1 MYTFAP
7 RNQDYI
13 KKMTQYLI
21 KAPQLQKAVVSLPAS
36 KSISN
41 RALIIY
47 ALSGGQQMPQN
58 LSDCDDT
65 QVILDA
71 LRDMPEEINIK
82 AAGTAMRFMTA
93 YLSVMQGTHVLT
105 GTARMKERPIGI
117 LVDALRK
124 LGADITYEGAEGY
137 PPLRITGQT
146 IEGGMLEIEGSVSS
160 QYISALLMIGPV
172 LKKGLE
178 VKLTG
183 DIISRPYIDLTLWMM
198 REFGANAEWT
208 ANDTITVKP
217 KPYVNGDYVIEND
230 WSGASYWYEILALSS
245 DREAQVILN
254 GLTDGSKQGDSVV
267 RYIFSLLGVK
277 TVFQSKTS
285 GKPQNVTLKC
295 NGRCVPKLEYDF
307 VNSPDLAQTV
317 IVTCAALGIP
327 FNFKGLATLKIKETD
342 RIEAMKRE
350 MRKLGYVLH
359 DRNDS
364 ELYWDGERCEP
375 SMEEGI
381 DTYND
386 HRMALSFAPF
396 AMKSGSLIINNPQVV
411 TKSYP
416 HFWKSLQEAGFEVI
430 VKSE

>member
-1 MYTFAP
+1 
-7 RNQDYI
+7 
-13 KKMTQYLI
+13 MTQYLI
-21 KAPQLQKAVVSLPAS
+21 KAPKLQKAMVNLPAS

-41 RALIIY
+41 RALIIH
-47 ALSGGQQMPQN
+47 ALSGGQQMPDN

-65 QVILDA
+65 KVILNA
-71 LRDMPEEINIK
+71 LQNMPEVIDIK

-93 YLSVMQGTHVLT
+93 YLSVMRGTHVLT
-105 GTARMKERPIGI
+105 GTARMKQRPIGI

-137 PPLRITGQT
+137 PPLRITGQA
-146 IEGGMLEIEGSVSS
+146 IEGGELEIEGNVSS
-160 QYISALLMIGPV
+160 QYISALLMIAPV

-178 VKLTG
+178 LKLTG

-198 REFGANAEWT
+198 REYGADAEWT
-208 ANDTITVKP
+208 SNDTITVEP
-217 KPYVNGDYVIEND
+217 KPYVNHNYVIEND

-245 DREAQVILN
+245 NREAQVVLN
-254 GLTDGSKQGDSVV
+254 GLTDGSKQGDSVI
-267 RYIFSLLGVK
+267 RYIFSVLGVK
-277 TVFQSKTS
+277 TTFQSKES

-317 IVTCAALGIP
+317 IVTCAALNIP
-327 FNFKGLATLKIKETD
+327 FHFKGLATLKIKETD

-364 ELYWDGERCEP
+364 ELFWDGERCEP
-375 SMEEGI
+375 TMEQGI

-416 HFWKSLQEAGFEVI
+416 HFWQSLKDAGFEIEVM
-430 VKSE
+430 E

>member
-1 MYTFAP
+1 
-7 RNQDYI
+7 
-13 KKMTQYLI
+13 MTQYKI
-21 KAPQLQKAVVSLPAS
+21 TAPKLQKTMVSLPAS

-47 ALSGGQQMPQN
+47 ALSGGRQMPQN

-65 QVILDA
+65 KVILNA
-71 LRDMPEEINIK
+71 LRYMPDVIDIK

-93 YLSVMQGTHVLT
+93 YLSVMRGTHVLT
-105 GTARMKERPIGI
+105 GTARMKQRPIGI

-124 LGADITYEGAEGY
+124 LGADITYEGNEGY
-137 PPLRITGQT
+137 PPLRITGQD
-146 IEGGMLEIEGSVSS
+146 IEGGELEIEGNVSS

-172 LKKGLE
+172 LKKGLAL
-178 VKLTG
+178 KLTG

-198 REFGANAEWT
+198 REYGADAEWT
-208 ANDTITVKP
+208 SNDTITVKH
-217 KPYVNGDYVIEND
+217 KPYVNRDYVIEND
-230 WSGASYWYEILALSS
+230 WSGASYWYEMLALNG
-245 DREAQVILN
+245 DREAEVVLN
-254 GLTDGSKQGDSVV
+254 G
-267 RYIFSLLGVK
+267 
-277 TVFQSKTS
+277 FQSKTS

-295 NGRCVPKLEYDF
+295 NGRRVPKLEYDF

-317 IVTCAALGIP
+317 IVTCAALDIP
-327 FNFKGLATLKIKETD
+327 FYFKGLATLKIKETD

-359 DRNDS
+359 DVNDS

-416 HFWKSLQEAGFEVI
+416 SFWQSLVDAGFGIEI
-430 VKSE
+430 NNE